1 MALVAPQ
8 YFLHLHLVSGSLS
21 IFPPFIEL
29 QKGAKGADKS
39 LQIFL
44 DSANFCTKRKKIDGI
59 RSPFNISCTYIWYLV
74 GGSPSIFTL
83 KAYMYKHWILLA
95 TLASFVHFI

>member
-29 QKGAKGADKS
+29 QKGAKGEDKS

-44 DSANFCTKRKKIDGI
+44 DSANFCTKRKKIYGAN
-59 RSPFNISCTYIWYLV
+59 SPSIFPALYIWYLV
-74 GGSPSIFTL
+74 ARQYSR
-83 KAYMYKHWILLA
+83 
-95 TLASFVHFI
+95 